1 MQNLN
6 IKNIINEAVFI
17 SASNDKAVIE
27 VSNKYDNKYKNANG
41 YYFIRYYYD
50 DGYHYGTYCSGSK
63 YDILNELKDF
73 LTY

>member
-27 VSNKYDNKYKNANG
+27 VSNKYNANG
-41 YYFIRYYYD
+41 YYFIRYYYI
-50 DGYHYGTYCSGSK
+50 DGYHYSTYCSGSK